1 VQCVTNLTVRGHCHY
16 HAPTRHNPPF
26 PLANG
31 GTALVK
37 KHTGKLFLMAATAFV
52 TIAALVCFAFLATY
66 YYLKPTLPDV
76 AQIRQLKL
84 QLPLRVFS
92 RDGLLIG
99 QIGEQRRL
107 PVKFDQVP
115 TSVVEAF
122 LAAEDD
128 RFFQHPGIDWQGMLR
143 ALFISAGAMEVRQ
156 GGSTLTQQLV
166 RTTLIENERTLR
178 RKLREIFL
186 SLTLENELS
195 KQEILEL
202 YLNTVFLGQ
211 RAYGVAAAAETYFGK
226 SLSDVTIAEAALLA
240 GLPQAPSRYNPVT
253 SREQAERRRAYVLR
267 RMRELDYIDDGQHA
281 AALAEPVSGELH
293 GPRVEVEAPYVAEL
307 VRQSL
312 FEQYGARIY
321 TDGMVVTTTLDSHL
335 QRAADVALRSAVI
348 EYDRR
353 HGYRG
358 PADKV
363 ELPPVEGPALV
374 AAALDKFPV
383 VGGLLPALVLSV
395 DDRSAR
401 VGTRSRGDFTLA
413 FDGMRWARKP
423 LPNQEVGAA
432 PRKPADVVAR
442 GDVVYILPSGPSTAY
457 LAQVPDAQ
465 GALVSLDPHDGAV
478 VALSGG
484 FDFYASKFNRATQ
497 ARRQPGSSFKP
508 FIYSAALENG
518 FTAASIILDAPVVYE
533 AAEGSDAED
542 WRPGNDDSRFYGPI
556 RLRDA
561 LARSRN
567 LVSIRLM
574 RAMGVDTARQYAL
587 RFGFP
592 PDQVP
597 ANLTAAL
604 GTAQLTPLEVA
615 TGYSVFAN
623 GGFAVKPY
631 LIDRVEDSEGQLLMR
646 AEPHIACPDCAE
658 DDAAAAPGALVGMG
672 RTLRTT
678 VPDDGSG
685 ATLMTDV
692 GGSLDIDPGNRAA
705 PIISAGNA
713 FIMTDLMGDV
723 IRRGTGRRALSLG
736 RNDLAGKT
744 GTTND
749 RRDAWFSGFNADLV
763 ATAWVGFDQERSL
776 GRLEEGSRTAL
787 PMWIHYMRE
796 ALRDQPEHR
805 LPMPEGVVTARVSST
820 TGEPTGPDDPDSVFE
835 YFLAGS
841 VPGSA
846 DAGSG
851 DRPVPTRPEEQIF

>member
-1 VQCVTNLTVRGHCHY
+1 
-16 HAPTRHNPPF
+16 
-26 PLANG
+26 
-31 GTALVK
+31 VK
-37 KHTGKLFLMAATAFV
+37 RRTGKLILAAATVLV
-52 TIAALVCFAFLATY
+52 TVAAGVCFAFLATY

-107 PVKFDQVP
+107 PVKFDEVP
-115 TSVVEAF
+115 KSVVEAF

-128 RFFQHPGIDWQGMLR
+128 RFFEHPGIDWQGMLR
-143 ALFISAGAMEVRQ
+143 ALFVSAGAMEVRQ

-226 SLSDVTIAEAALLA
+226 PLADVTIAEAALLA
-240 GLPQAPSRYNPVT
+240 GIPQAPSRYNPVT

-267 RMRELDYIDDGQHA
+267 RMRELDYIDDRQHA
-281 AALAEPVSGELH
+281 AALAEPVSGEMH
-293 GPRVEVEAPYVAEL
+293 GPRIEVEAPYVAEL

-321 TDGMVVTTTLDSHL
+321 TDGMVVTTTLDSRL
-335 QRAADVALRSAVI
+335 QRAANVALRSALL

-358 PADKV
+358 PAGKV
-363 ELPPVEGPALV
+363 ELPPVESPELV
-374 AAALDKFPV
+374 AAALDNYAS
-383 VGGLLPALVLSV
+383 VGGLLPALVLAV
-395 DDRSAR
+395 DARSAR
-401 VGTRSRGDFTLA
+401 VVTRSRGEFTLD
-413 FDGMRWARKP
+413 FEGMRWARKP
-423 LPNQEVGAA
+423 LPDQEVGGA
-432 PRKPADVVAR
+432 PRRPADVVAR
-442 GDVVYILPSGPSTAY
+442 GDIVYVLPSGPGTGY

-465 GALVSLDPHDGAV
+465 AALVSLDPHDGAV
-478 VALSGG
+478 VAMVGG
-484 FDFYASKFNRATQ
+484 FDYYASNFNRATQ

-604 GTAQLTPLEVA
+604 GTAQLTPLEIA
-615 TGYSVFAN
+615 TGYSAFAN

-631 LIDRVEDSEGQLLMR
+631 LIDRVDDSEGHPLMQADPR
-646 AEPHIACPDCAE
+646 VACPDCD
-658 DDAAAAPGALVGMG
+658 DDAAAAPGALVGVG
-672 RTLRTT
+672 RALRAI

-685 ATLMTDV
+685 ATWMADAD
-692 GGSLDIDPGNRAA
+692 GSLGIDAGKRAA
-705 PIISAGNA
+705 PIISAANA
-713 FIMTDLMGDV
+713 FIMTDMMGDV
-723 IRRGTGRRALSLG
+723 IRRGTGRRALALG
-736 RNDLAGKT
+736 RDDLAGKT

-763 ATAWVGFDQERSL
+763 ATAWVGFDQERTL
-776 GRLEEGSRTAL
+776 GKLEEGARTAL
-787 PMWIHYMRE
+787 PMWIYYMRE
-796 ALRDQPEHR
+796 ALRDQPQR
-805 LPMPEGVVTARVSST
+805 KLPMPEGVVTARVSST
-820 TGEPTGPDDPDSVFE
+820 TGEPTSPDDPDAVFE
-835 YFLAGS
+835 YFLAGT
-841 VPGSA
+841 VPGTA
-846 DAGSG
+846 DASSG
-851 DRPVPTRPEEQIF
+851 ERPATTRPEEQIF

>member
-1 VQCVTNLTVRGHCHY
+1 V
-16 HAPTRHNPPF
+16 
-26 PLANG
+26 ANG

-37 KHTGKLFLMAATAFV
+37 KHTGKLFLVAATSLV

-107 PVKFDQVP
+107 PVKYDQVP
-115 TSVVEAF
+115 RSVVEAF

-143 ALFISAGAMEVRQ
+143 ALFVSAGAMEVRQ

-186 SLTLENELS
+186 SLTLEHELS
-195 KQEILEL
+195 KEEILEL

-226 SLSDVTIAEAALLA
+226 PLSDLTIAEAALLA
-240 GLPQAPSRYNPVT
+240 GIPQAPSRYNPVT
-253 SREQAERRRAYVLR
+253 SRQQAERRRAYVLR
-267 RMRELDYIDDGQHA
+267 RMRELDYINDQQYA
-281 AALAEPVSGELH
+281 AALAEPVSGEMH

-307 VRQSL
+307 VRQAL

-321 TDGMVVTTTLDSHL
+321 TDGMVVTTTLDSRL
-335 QRAADVALRSAVI
+335 QRAADVALRSALL

-358 PADKV
+358 PAGKV
-363 ELPPVEGPALV
+363 ELPPVEGPEVV
-374 AAALDKFPV
+374 AAALDKYPV

-395 DDRSAR
+395 DTRSAQ
-401 VGTRSRGDFTLA
+401 VVTRSRGEFTLG

-423 LPNQEVGAA
+423 LPDQDVGAA

-442 GDVVYILPSGPSTAY
+442 GDVVYVLPSGPGTAY

-465 GALVSLDPHDGAV
+465 AALVSLDPRDGAV
-478 VALSGG
+478 VAMTGG
-484 FDFYASKFNRATQ
+484 FDYYASKFNRATQ

-508 FIYSAALENG
+508 FIYSAALEHG

-533 AAEGSDAED
+533 APDGSDAQD

-574 RAMGVDTARQYAL
+574 RAIGVDTARQYAL

-604 GTAQLTPLEVA
+604 GTAQLTPLEIA
-615 TGYSVFAN
+615 AGYSVFAN

-631 LIDRVEDSEGQLLMR
+631 LIDRIDDSEGHALMQ
-646 AEPHIACPDCAE
+646 ADPHIACPDCAE
-658 DDAAAAPGALVGMG
+658 DDAAAAPGALVGVG
-672 RTLRTT
+672 RALRAI

-685 ATLMTDV
+685 ATWMSDV
-692 GGSLDIDPGNRAA
+692 DGSLGIDPGNRAA
-705 PIISAGNA
+705 SIISAGNA
-713 FIMTDLMGDV
+713 FIMTDMMGDV
-723 IRRGTGRRALSLG
+723 IRRGTGRRALALG

-763 ATAWVGFDQERSL
+763 ATAWVGFDQERTL

-787 PMWIHYMRE
+787 PMWIYYMRE
-796 ALRDQPEHR
+796 ALRDQPEHK
-805 LPMPEGVVTARVSST
+805 LQMPEGVVTARVSST
-820 TGEPTGPDDPDSVFE
+820 TGEPTGPDDPDAVFE
-835 YFLAGS
+835 YFLAGT
-841 VPGSA
+841 VPGSTEA
-846 DAGSG
+846 NSG
-851 DRPVPTRPEEQIF
+851 ERPVTTKPEEQIF

>member
-1 VQCVTNLTVRGHCHY
+1 V
-16 HAPTRHNPPF
+16 
-26 PLANG
+26 ANG

-37 KHTGKLFLMAATAFV
+37 KHTGKLFLVAATSLV

-107 PVKFDQVP
+107 PVKYDQVP
-115 TSVVEAF
+115 RTVVEAF

-186 SLTLENELS
+186 SLTLEHELS
-195 KQEILEL
+195 KEEILEL

-226 SLSDVTIAEAALLA
+226 PLSDLTIAQAALLA
-240 GLPQAPSRYNPVT
+240 GIPQAPSRYNPVT
-253 SREQAERRRAYVLR
+253 SRQQAERRRAYVLR
-267 RMRELDYIDDGQHA
+267 RMRELDYINDQQYA
-281 AALAEPVSGELH
+281 AALAEPVSGEMH

-307 VRQSL
+307 VRQTL
-312 FEQYGARIY
+312 FEQYGPRIY
-321 TDGMVVTTTLDSHL
+321 TDGMVVTTTLDSRL
-335 QRAADVALRSAVI
+335 QRAADVALRSALL

-358 PADKV
+358 PAGKV
-363 ELPPVEGPALV
+363 ELPPVEGPEVV
-374 AAALDKFPV
+374 AAALDKYPV

-395 DDRSAR
+395 DTRSAR
-401 VGTRSRGDFTLA
+401 VVTRSRGEFTLG

-423 LPNQEVGAA
+423 LPEQEVGAA

-442 GDVVYILPSGPSTAY
+442 GDVVYVLPSGPGTAY

-465 GALVSLDPHDGAV
+465 AALVSLDPRDGAV
-478 VALSGG
+478 VAMTGG
-484 FDFYASKFNRATQ
+484 FDYYASKFNRATQ

-508 FIYSAALENG
+508 FIYSAALEHG

-533 AAEGSDAED
+533 APEGSDAQD

-574 RAMGVDTARQYAL
+574 RAIGVDTARQYAL

-604 GTAQLTPLEVA
+604 GTAQLTPLEIA
-615 TGYSVFAN
+615 AGYSVFAN

-631 LIDRVEDSEGQLLMR
+631 LIDRIDDSEGHVLMQ
-646 AEPHIACPDCAE
+646 ADPHIACPDCAE
-658 DDAAAAPGALVGMG
+658 DDAAAAPGALVGVG
-672 RTLRTT
+672 RALRAI

-685 ATLMTDV
+685 ATWMSDV
-692 GGSLDIDPGNRAA
+692 DGSLGIDPGNRAA

-713 FIMTDLMGDV
+713 FIMTDMMGDV
-723 IRRGTGRRALSLG
+723 IRRGTGRRALALG

-763 ATAWVGFDQERSL
+763 ATVWVGFDQERTL
-776 GRLEEGSRTAL
+776 GRLEEGARTAL
-787 PMWIHYMRE
+787 PMWIYYMRE
-796 ALRDQPEHR
+796 ALRDQPEHK
-805 LPMPEGVVTARVSST
+805 LQMPEGVVTARVSST
-820 TGEPTGPDDPDSVFE
+820 TGEPTGPDDPDAVFE
-835 YFLAGS
+835 YFLAGT
-841 VPGSA
+841 VPGSTEA
-846 DAGSG
+846 NSG
-851 DRPVPTRPEEQIF
+851 ERPVTSKPEEQIF

>member
-1 VQCVTNLTVRGHCHY
+1 LVIS
-16 HAPTRHNPPF
+16 
-26 PLANG
+26 

-37 KHTGKLFLMAATAFV
+37 KHTAKLFLVAATAVV
-52 TIAALVCFAFLATY
+52 TVAALVCFAFLATY

-76 AQIRQLKL
+76 AQIRQIKL
-84 QLPLRVFS
+84 QIPLRVLS

-107 PVKFDQVP
+107 PVKFDEVP
-115 TSVVEAF
+115 KSVVEAF

-143 ALFISAGAMEVRQ
+143 ALFVSAGAMEVRQ

-240 GLPQAPSRYNPVT
+240 GIPQAPSRYNPVT

-267 RMRELDYIDDGQHA
+267 RMRELDYINDQQQAG
-281 AALAEPVSGELH
+281 ALAEPVSGEMH

-307 VRQSL
+307 VRQAL
-312 FEQYGARIY
+312 FEQYGGKIY
-321 TDGMVVTTTLDSHL
+321 TDGMVVTTTVDSRL
-335 QRAADVALRSAVI
+335 QRAADVALRSGLI

-358 PADKV
+358 PAGNV
-363 ELPPVEGPALV
+363 ELPPVESPEV
-374 AAALDKFPV
+374 VEAALEKFPV

-395 DDRSAR
+395 DAGSAR
-401 VGTRSRGDFTLA
+401 VVTRSRGEYTLA
-413 FDGMRWARKP
+413 FEGMRWARKP
-423 LPNQEVGAA
+423 LPDQEVGAA

-442 GDVVYILPSGPSTAY
+442 GDVVYILPNGPATAF

-465 GALVSLDPHDGAV
+465 AALVSLDPRDGAV
-478 VALSGG
+478 AALSGG
-484 FDFYASKFNRATQ
+484 FDYYASKFNRATQ

-533 AAEGSDAED
+533 AAEGSDEKD

-574 RAMGVDTARQYAL
+574 RAIGVDTARQYAL

-592 PDQVP
+592 PGQVP

-604 GTAQLTPLEVA
+604 GTAQLTPLEIA
-615 TGYSVFAN
+615 NGYSAFAN

-631 LIDRVEDSEGQLLMR
+631 LIDHVEDSEGQLLTR
-646 AEPHIACPDCAE
+646 ADPKVACPDCAE
-658 DDAAAAPGALVGMG
+658 DDAAAVPGALFGVG
-672 RTLRTT
+672 RSLRTI
-678 VPDDGSG
+678 VPDDGAG
-685 ATLMTDV
+685 ATWMSDV
-692 GGSLDIDPGNRAA
+692 DGNLGVDPGNRAA
-705 PIISAGNA
+705 AIITPGNA

-763 ATAWVGFDQERSL
+763 ATVWVGFDQERTL

-787 PMWIHYMRE
+787 PIWIYYMRE
-796 ALRDQPEHR
+796 ALRGQPEHK

-820 TGEPTGPDDPDSVFE
+820 TGEPTGSDDPDAVFE
-835 YFLAGS
+835 YFLAGTA
-841 VPGSA
+841 PGSA
-846 DAGSG
+846 DASSG
-851 DRPVPTRPEEQIF
+851 ERPVAAKPEEQIF

>member
-1 VQCVTNLTVRGHCHY
+1 
-16 HAPTRHNPPF
+16 
-26 PLANG
+26 
-31 GTALVK
+31 VK
-37 KHTGKLFLMAATAFV
+37 KRTGKLLLVVSTCVV
-52 TIAALVCFAFLATY
+52 TVAALVCFAFLATY

-84 QLPLRVFS
+84 QLPLRVYS
-92 RDGLLIG
+92 RDGLLIS

-115 TSVVEAF
+115 PSVVQAF

-143 ALFISAGAMEVRQ
+143 ALFVSAGSLEVRQ

-226 SLSDVTIAEAALLA
+226 PLSDVTVAEAALLA

-267 RMRELDYIDDGQHA
+267 RMRELDYIDDQQHA

-293 GPRVEVEAPYVAEL
+293 GPRVAVEAPYVAEL
-307 VRQSL
+307 VRQAL
-312 FEQYGARIY
+312 FEQYGGRIY
-321 TDGMVVTTTLDSHL
+321 TDGMIVTTTVDSRL
-335 QRAADVALRSAVI
+335 QRAADVALRSALL

-358 PADKV
+358 PAGKV
-363 ELPPVEGPALV
+363 ELPPVETPEVV
-374 AAALDKFPV
+374 AAALEKFPV
-383 VGGLLPALVLSV
+383 VGGLLPALVLSL
-395 DDRSAR
+395 DARSAR
-401 VGTRSRGDFTLA
+401 VATRGRGEFTLA
-413 FDGMRWARKP
+413 FEGMRWARKP
-423 LPNQEVGAA
+423 LPEQEVGAA
-432 PRKPADVVAR
+432 PRTPADVIAR
-442 GDVVYILPSGPSTAY
+442 GDIVYILPNGPGTAY

-478 VALSGG
+478 VALAGG
-484 FDFYASKFNRATQ
+484 FDYYASKFNRATQ
-497 ARRQPGSSFKP
+497 ARRQPGSAFKP

-533 AAEGSDAED
+533 APEGADQED

-592 PDQVP
+592 PEQVP

-615 TGYSVFAN
+615 TGYSAFAN

-631 LIDRVEDSEGQLLMR
+631 LIDHVEDSDGKLMTR
-646 AEPHIACPDCAE
+646 AEPRMACPDCAE
-658 DDAAAAPGALVGMG
+658 DDAATAPGALFGAA
-672 RTLRTT
+672 RSLRSV
-678 VPDDGSG
+678 VPDDGSA
-685 ATLMTDV
+685 ATRM
-692 GGSLDIDPGNRAA
+692 SDIDGNLGVEADQRAA
-705 PIISAGNA
+705 PIISPGNA

-736 RNDLAGKT
+736 RSDLAGKT

-763 ATAWVGFDQERSL
+763 ATVWVGFDQERTL
-776 GRLEEGSRTAL
+776 GRLEEGARTAL
-787 PMWIHYMRE
+787 PMWIYYMRE
-796 ALRDQPEHR
+796 ALRGQPEHK
-805 LPMPEGVVTARVSST
+805 LPMPEGVVTARVAPT
-820 TGEPTGPDDPDSVFE
+820 TGGPAGPEDPDAVFE
-835 YFLAGS
+835 YFLAET

-846 DAGSG
+846 DASAGET
-851 DRPVPTRPEEQIF
+851 PTAAKPEEQIF